1 VTAVLKG
8 YGVSMALPVGWEG
21 RITRLTPSDPLTS
34 RAHAA
39 VPTVGIETTNPFLH
53 ATNMALPSE
62 NDSFGGG
69 IVERMGPDNVLIALI
84 EFSSECAGT
93 KLFSKRGIPRALPTR
108 AFDRRTLQRMIPGQ
122 SGHQSFCTEN
132 GRAFC
137 LYVVAGAHAR
147 LGSRIHAINGV
158 LRTLDISALGVAQ

>member
-1 VTAVLKG
+1 MTAILKG
-8 YGVSMALPVGWEG
+8 YGVSLALPPGWEG
-21 RITRLTPSDPLTS
+21 RITKPAPTDPLTS

-39 VPTVGIETTNPFLH
+39 VPAVGVESTNPFLH

-69 IVERMGPDNVLIALI
+69 IVERMGPDNMLIALI

-93 KLFSKRGIPRALPTR
+93 KLFAKNGIPRALPTR

-122 SGHQSFCTEN
+122 SGHQTFCTEN

-147 LGSRIHAINGV
+147 LGSRIHTINSV
-158 LRTLDISALGVAQ
+158 LRTLDISALGAA